1 MPGRETAI
9 DLMAGAV
16 ARLKDN
22 PLPASITSPMEGF
35 MEFVGPEMPFMQ
47 RMAMANKRLFSPLIL
62 DAYAASASGNALI
75 RTTTAPTIF
84 HSGVKD
90 NIIPLSAEA
99 TVNFRILPGSGTQ
112 EVLEHMKRVM
122 ADDRI
127 KIRQGDY
134 NCEPSSVASVDG
146 IGFTALQHTVGQVFP
161 DALVAPYLVVGA
173 TDSRH
178 FQEISDQVYRFS
190 PVRLS
195 SANIKSF
202 HGLNERLAVSDLEN
216 SLGFYVQFI
225 RNLDAIEK

>member
-1 MPGRETAI
+1 M
-9 DLMAGAV
+9 
-16 ARLKDN
+16 
-22 PLPASITSPMEGF
+22 
-35 MEFVGPEMPFMQ
+35 
-47 RMAMANKRLFSPLIL
+47 
-62 DAYAASASGNALI
+62 
-75 RTTTAPTIF
+75 
-84 HSGVKD
+84 
-90 NIIPLSAEA
+90 
-99 TVNFRILPGSGTQ
+99 
-112 EVLEHMKRVM
+112 
-122 ADDRI
+122 
-127 KIRQGDY
+127 
-134 NCEPSSVASVDG
+134 ASVDG